1 MKDVTTNMYCAF
13 LIHSSGGAEL
23 IKTMRMKGTDHG
35 AWLFLLLG
43 RVRFFLDQRRN
54 TLFIFS
60 YPHICTLPGS

>member
-1 MKDVTTNMYCAF
+1 MKDVTTNMHCAF
-13 LIHSSGGAEL
+13 LIYSSGGAEL
-23 IKTMRMKGTDHG
+23 IKAMTMKGTDHG

-43 RVRFFLDQRRN
+43 RVRFFLDQRRK